1 MYDGNIGLCGYPL
14 QKNCTNNR
22 EPKHVDQKRGGH
34 DYEAHAFSFGLSVG
48 YVVGLQVGGVLY
60 HLIQ

>member
-34 DYEAHAFSFGLSVG
+34 DYEAHAFSFGLGVG
-48 YVVGLQVGGVLY
+48 YVVGL
-60 HLIQ
+60 